1 MRQSYQPSRPSLY
14 IQGLLTGGC
23 CSFCPLIM
31 SNEGVRCLCYCAD
44 LHLSEKTMLAFIFVL
59 FSMILRSLQLSC
71 SSYFYLRIMLCVQEK
86 KRMHLSFLL
95 FPLSVVCITAEA
107 VKLTALKKILRIR
120 LVQAGQGSQAQLKA
134 RSNSNCSADSLMRS
148 YW

>member
-1 MRQSYQPSRPSLY
+1 MLLRRFTLVRKDDVSLY
-14 IQGLLTGGC
+14 FCVIFYDTQVSAAVTFVIFLFENNVMCTG
-23 CSFCPLIM
+23 
-31 SNEGVRCLCYCAD
+31 
-44 LHLSEKTMLAFIFVL
+44 
-59 FSMILRSLQLSC
+59 
-71 SSYFYLRIMLCVQEK
+71 K
-86 KRMHLSFLL
+86 KIMHLSFLL

-134 RSNSNCSADSLMRS
+134 GSNSNCSADSLMRS